1 MHRHQYPALAAAL
14 LMFTVA
20 IVISSYKIVVE
31 YEVLTDKFVPNLWV
45 AAQADIEY
53 LRFVNQL
60 ERHTFDAGGDE
71 AQELATRLYI
81 FGSRLPLLLEGSKST
96 HVRAVPGATELVQNL
111 TATLDR
117 LEPDI
122 LALRRGDAASYRA
135 IYAALKPFE
144 SHSTSSSPTRC

>member
-1 MHRHQYPALAAAL
+1 MQRHQYPALAAAL

-45 AAQADIEY
+45 AAQANIEY

-60 ERHTFDAGGDE
+60 DRHAFDAGGDE

-81 FGSRLPLLLEGSKST
+81 FGSRLPLLLEGSEST
-96 HVRAVPGATELVQNL
+96 HVRAVPGARETVEVRG
-111 TATLDR
+111 ATLDR
-117 LEPDI
+117 LQPDI
-122 LALRRGDAASYRA
+122 LALRLDAVPPCGSINRPRHHPEIAPA
-135 IYAALKPFE
+135 
-144 SHSTSSSPTRC
+144 

>member
-1 MHRHQYPALAAAL
+1 MQRHQYPALAAAL

-45 AAQADIEY
+45 AAQANIEY

-81 FGSRLPLLLEGSKST
+81 FGSRLPLLLEGSEF
-96 HVRAVPGATELVQNL
+96 HPRPGGPGRDRAGP
-111 TATLDR
+111 
-117 LEPDI
+117 EPD
-122 LALRRGDAASYRA
+122 RDARPARA
-135 IYAALKPFE
+135 RHPGPAP
-144 SHSTSSSPTRC
+144 R